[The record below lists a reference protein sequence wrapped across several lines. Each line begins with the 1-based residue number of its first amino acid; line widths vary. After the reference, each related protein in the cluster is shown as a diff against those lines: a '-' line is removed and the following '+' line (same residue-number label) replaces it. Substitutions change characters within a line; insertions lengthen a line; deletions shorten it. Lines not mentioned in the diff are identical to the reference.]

1 MTDLLWLAG
10 VVAAYVV
17 VTRWILPRIG
27 VKT

>member
-10 VVAAYVV
+10 VVVAYVA
-17 VTRWILPRIG
+17 VTRWILPRFG